1 MKINLET
8 VEFDGS
14 QRLTEYTEKKV
25 NGLTKYFDRIITADV
40 TLKETSDSRNKSEA
54 EIRLKVPGDTLF
66 ASSRADSYEKAI
78 TETVGALERQIK
90 KYKEKLTTF

>member
-8 VEFDGS
+8 IEFDGS

-25 NGLTKYFDRIITADV
+25 NGLTKYFDKIIAADV
-40 TLKETSDSRNKSEA
+40 TLKETSDSKNTSEA
-54 EIRLKVPGDTLF
+54 EIRLSVPGDILF
-66 ASSRADSYEKAI
+66 ASSRAESYEKALN
-78 TETVGALERQIK
+78 ETVSALERQIK

>member
-1 MKINLET
+1 MKINIET

-14 QRLTEYTEKKV
+14 QRLSAYAEKKV
-25 NGLTKYFDRIITADV
+25 NGLAKYFDKIIAANI

-54 EIRLKVPGDTLF
+54 EIRLNVPGDTLF
-66 ASSRADSYEKAI
+66 ASSRSDSYEKAI
-78 TETVGALERQIK
+78 TETVSALERQIK